1 MNQNMQ
7 ELVILVDE
15 NDNEK
20 GTMEKLEAHE
30 KAILHR
36 AISVFICNS
45 KGEWLLQRRAT
56 NKYHSNGLWTNACC
70 SHPYPGETN
79 LEAAHRRLM
88 EEMGLETS
96 LLELFHFTYKAE
108 LDNELTEHELD
119 HVFLGITDND
129 PVINTEEVKEWKRIS
144 YKQLLEET
152 DKMPEQ
158 FTVWFRMIFKRIN
171 QYIRDYISAEKI

>member
-1 MNQNMQ
+1 MNQMMQ
-7 ELVILVDE
+7 KLVILVDE

-20 GTMEKLEAHE
+20 GTMEKLEAHK

-45 KGEWLLQRRAT
+45 RGEWLLQRRAL
-56 NKYHSNGLWTNACC
+56 NKYHSKGLWTNACC
-70 SHPYPGETN
+70 SHPFPGETS
-79 LEAAHRRLM
+79 LDAANRRLM

-96 LLELFHFTYKAE
+96 LKELFHFTYKAE

-119 HVFLGITDND
+119 HVFLGITDDD
-129 PVINTEEVKEWKRIS
+129 PVINTEEVNDWKRIS
-144 YKQLLEET
+144 YKQLQNEI

-158 FTVWFRMIFKRIN
+158 YTVWFRMIFQRVNK
-171 QYIRDYISAEKI
+171 YVKDYISAEKI